1 MGIAMKQRLS
11 ILGTFLALIVLVS
24 CASKG
29 GGTDSHDD
37 KATAPAALDTARLS
51 DPRYR
56 KATFAGGCFWC
67 MQPPFDTVK
76 GVIGTVVG
84 FTGGA
89 EKDPTYPMVSA
100 GGTGHA
106 ESIEITYD
114 PAVVSYD
121 YLLDIYWHNIDPTTL
136 DREFA
141 DVGHQYRTAIFYHDD
156 EQHRQAVSSR
166 EKYERMGVFGAPI
179 VTEITEASQFYP
191 AEEYHQ
197 EYYKKNYQ
205 DYKRY
210 RIGSGRE
217 GYLEKLWG
225 GGH

>member
-1 MGIAMKQRLS
+1 MKQRLS
-11 ILGTFLALIVLVS
+11 ILGAFLLLTLLSS

-29 GGTDSHDD
+29 GGTESGGDRRA
-37 KATAPAALDTARLS
+37 ATAVDTARLS

-76 GVIGTVVG
+76 GVIGTLAG
-84 FTGGA
+84 YSGGS
-89 EKDPTYPMVSA
+89 EKNPTYEMVSA

-106 ESIEITYD
+106 ESVEITYD

-121 YLLDIYWHNIDPTTL
+121 HLLDIYWHNIDPTTL

-156 EQHRQAVSSR
+156 EQRKAAIASK

-179 VTEITEASQFYP
+179 VTEITPATQFYP

-205 DYKRY
+205 VYKRY

-217 GYLEKLWG
+217 GYLEKIWG
-225 GGH
+225 GGGGH